1 MTRLL
6 QDHRLL
12 GSGRDLRHELT
23 GLGVANEDREGR
35 DLAEEDPTITP
46 IGEEADTGVGD
57 RDACESRR
65 VDHSND
71 GRPHRGPRGLRRA
84 EPLLCV
90 RADHVDDHEG
100 LARAEAEPALQWCT
114 AIRHG
119 QRTDAVSCIAASF
132 FAMCPPLVMASYFG
146 GSSAAR
152 HVGSTS
158 MMAS

>member
-71 GRPHRGPRGLRRA
+71 GGDHIVDRGACVERNRSCVYARTMSTTTRAWRVSKPSRPCNGALRSGTVNAPTR
-84 EPLLCV
+84 
-90 RADHVDDHEG
+90 
-100 LARAEAEPALQWCT
+100 
-114 AIRHG
+114 
-119 QRTDAVSCIAASF
+119 
-132 FAMCPPLVMASYFG
+132 
-146 GSSAAR
+146 
-152 HVGSTS
+152 
-158 MMAS
+158 